1 MDSKVNSQQALAH
14 WLREIIKAQLSPF
27 LFPSFYENNGKRGEK
42 GKLEK
47 WGKKAER
54 IRKGKKI

>member
-47 WGKKAER
+47 WGGEGRKSKK
-54 IRKGKKI
+54 RKKN